1 MADLSDLVKTVFHFG
16 STTVQIL
23 QCDILAPGVDEDA
36 LVSSDDNYLTMGSGV
51 SRLLADQGGR
61 HYVHAAQAQ
70 SPVKVGTVVV
80 TGAHQLAARMPS
92 LKYVLHGAVIDY
104 DTYDLPLEQSVYQ
117 TTMNCLEKAEELGVR
132 GILFPALGSGAGGLT
147 MEACAR
153 QMCGA
158 IKSYLAHER
167 PIKTILLMLFLP
179 QAADGAPAPADTAQ
193 FAERNRGFIR
203 EANLVL
209 GVPYNPASNILQ
221 TRDFYG
227 RDTALQQIQAVL
239 AGEKPGKRHALIL
252 GGPAIGK
259 SALLDRLAYLAQQPA
274 NGQGRSVAR
283 VVFGRVHEGT
293 PASFV
298 YRKLLLCLRQGEE
311 DAHVIREIK
320 RLYAQSRLTC
330 RQFLKFLQEH
340 ADHYPDVLFLIDNLP
355 QLLLM
360 GCDDLW
366 RDLNEL
372 EARIRFAFTATADD
386 QYQKLRDRLSDS
398 FKAGLEEIPLR
409 CVSED
414 ERETWVNQLYQ
425 QYLDRDA
432 TGHEHDFIE
441 EEAGLHP
448 YLISLASYTL
458 IEAIKRDALVYPTRH
473 PGEYTMR
480 TLTPFFQA
488 ARKGLEVPRRA
499 FFDMLMGPP
508 CIGAAERA
516 DLENLAKAADI
527 EERKVR
533 LARAVGEGDQEA
545 AQALHALTTAVD
557 PRLLLHDDRLR
568 ALESRGYLLGCEP
581 NTAQFMAKSFA
592 TWVKDYY
599 GVGNGGMPDDR
610 PRDVRITLLRPEPE
624 VIRTLFR
631 GNGPRSV
638 LTLKRLVP
646 NIRANGMK
654 YFGQLLSH
662 LLHPTKFEHPGELEG
677 VGVLKDLE
685 DVGTFILTGFTTG
698 EIKRYL
704 QNPPQ
709 GSTILLEI
717 DDALKD
723 IPWELMLE
731 TGYGDEI
738 PFGVGRTIAF
748 QEGADRI
755 KPVVRGNGKIKALLI
770 GDPTDD
776 LVEARNEVE
785 TLNDWLRRDERFA
798 TPDVLIGSEQCQQL
812 QIYNALSNGTYGLI
826 HYSGHTHFAGDR
838 SAWQLKDGN
847 VTTDLLTETLQMGPP
862 ALVFS
867 SSCQSAVGGEPQP
880 IQYENQTFDLPSAFL
895 QAGVEAYIGTLWE
908 VDSLFARRFVE
919 EFYIKFLSGEHNL
932 GACLRSAKTVSKQRG
947 DRINWP
953 AFILYGD
960 PHVEPGDLFPAMR
973 KRAE

>member
-23 QCDILAPGVDEDA
+23 QGDILAPGVDVDA

-441 EEAGLHP
+441 EEAGQDKSAHVLEILQDANPFELAGMLKLSRVQQVAEQLAEVLH
-448 YLISLASYTL
+448 T
-458 IEAIKRDALVYPTRH
+458 
-473 PGEYTMR
+473 
-480 TLTPFFQA
+480 
-488 ARKGLEVPRRA
+488 
-499 FFDMLMGPP
+499 
-508 CIGAAERA
+508 IGS
-516 DLENLAKAADI
+516 DI
-527 EERKVR
+527 W
-533 LARAVGEGDQEA
+533 
-545 AQALHALTTAVD
+545 
-557 PRLLLHDDRLR
+557 
-568 ALESRGYLLGCEP
+568 Y
-581 NTAQFMAKSFA
+581 KS
-592 TWVKDYY
+592 
-599 GVGNGGMPDDR
+599 
-610 PRDVRITLLRPEPE
+610 
-624 VIRTLFR
+624 
-631 GNGPRSV
+631 
-638 LTLKRLVP
+638 
-646 NIRANGMK
+646 
-654 YFGQLLSH
+654 
-662 LLHPTKFEHPGELEG
+662 LEG
-677 VGVLKDLE
+677 QHTSGAIPAE
-685 DVGTFILTGFTTG
+685 
-698 EIKRYL
+698 
-704 QNPPQ
+704 Q
-709 GSTILLEI
+709 GS
-717 DDALKD
+717 
-723 IPWELMLE
+723 
-731 TGYGDEI
+731 
-738 PFGVGRTIAF
+738 
-748 QEGADRI
+748 
-755 KPVVRGNGKIKALLI
+755 
-770 GDPTDD
+770 DD
-776 LVEARNEVE
+776 LGFR
-785 TLNDWLRRDERFA
+785 
-798 TPDVLIGSEQCQQL
+798 
-812 QIYNALSNGTYGLI
+812 
-826 HYSGHTHFAGDR
+826 
-838 SAWQLKDGN
+838 
-847 VTTDLLTETLQMGPP
+847 
-862 ALVFS
+862 
-867 SSCQSAVGGEPQP
+867 
-880 IQYENQTFDLPSAFL
+880 
-895 QAGVEAYIGTLWE
+895 
-908 VDSLFARRFVE
+908 
-919 EFYIKFLSGEHNL
+919 
-932 GACLRSAKTVSKQRG
+932 AKQ
-947 DRINWP
+947 
-953 AFILYGD
+953 GD
-960 PHVEPGDLFPAMR
+960 PHVPWPIIRHPTIAYPIIVLHPGREGLRHKLRCVRFA
-973 KRAE
+973 AEEIST